1 MGKLTATIHP
11 RPNDAGEQV
20 IIQKPTPPT
29 PLENWHNPKA
39 VATVAAGGPMPA
51 ELNGI
56 PFKAWNDYPRTT
68 AEWNGYQGLMPD
80 LVEAAMQV
88 PVGKKASAGVIVL
101 EPDGRVW
108 TVHPSNGFGGY
119 FCTFAKGR
127 VEDGMSLQA
136 TAAREALEESGLKVR
151 IVGLLG
157 DFMRTTTVTRLYLAE
172 RTGGTPALMGWESQ
186 ACTLAPLD
194 ALPGLLNG
202 AADKPVLTALQLA
215 LSAAKDSL
223 GDVLQEGGNLVR
235 TLQAIDGF
243 FAVHG
248 AWPTDLQMHPECL
261 IDLVTRHL
269 TPTGFY
275 RLHSKVRLRVSH
287 DMNLVASD
295 THGRTFDYGEHGFDV
310 TNTGMPARRWLEL

>member
-1 MGKLTATIHP
+1 
-11 RPNDAGEQV
+11 
-20 IIQKPTPPT
+20 
-29 PLENWHNPKA
+29 
-39 VATVAAGGPMPA
+39 MPA

-56 PFKAWNDYPRTT
+56 PFMPWGDYPRTT
-68 AEWNGYQGLMPD
+68 AEWNSYQGLMPD

-101 EPDGRVW
+101 ETDGRVW
-108 TVHPSNGFGGY
+108 TVHPSNAFAGY
-119 FCTFAKGR
+119 NCTFAKGR
-127 VEDGMSLQA
+127 VEAGMSLQA
-136 TAAREALEESGLKVR
+136 TAAREAWEESGLKVR

-157 DFMRTTTVTRLYLAE
+157 DFLRTTTLTRYYIGE
-172 RTGGTPALMGWESQ
+172 RTGGTPSLMGWESQ

-202 AADKPVLTALQLA
+202 AADKPVLSALQLA
-215 LSAAKDSL
+215 LATAKDSS
-223 GDVLQEGGNLVR
+223 GEVLQEGGNLVR

-248 AWPTDLQMHPECL
+248 TWPTDLQMHPECL

-275 RLHSKVRLRVSH
+275 RLHSKVRLHVGH

-295 THGRTFDYGEHGFDV
+295 TRGRSFDYGERGFDV
-310 TNTGMPARRWLEL
+310 TNTSMPARCWLGL